1 MKIILSVLFI
11 LMMTGCYDGTRV
23 EKDIKI
29 ATFNTVHF
37 TESGMHYVAI
47 DKNDS
52 RSGIFV
58 INITKDS
65 LEVQNLMRSMWWNL
79 TPEDSTTT
87 NNH

>member
-1 MKIILSVLFI
+1 MKITLSVLFI
-11 LMMTGCYDGTRV
+11 LMMTACYDGTRV

-52 RSGIFV
+52 RSG
-58 INITKDS
+58 
-65 LEVQNLMRSMWWNL
+65 LMRSMWWNL